1 MRPGSTVESTS
12 PWSTDARCAHPWPAR
27 SRLPGRFRRT
37 ASRSPSPPPTATRRP
52 SPISARYSSSEERGS
67 TKEVRSPSLGR
78 PAYPST
84 TGRTCISASAW
95 ARARRM
101 SIPEAF
107 CLLAAL
113 PLLRPR
119 RRLRPPSRPPLRRL
133 PPLLLLRRR
142 RLPLRE
148 SPLPPP
154 RLPRHLRPHPP
165 RKLRRAPPPTT
176 ASALRARWG
185 RRTTRRWALARLYAP
200 ERPASPSPCLPG
212 RAPLLRR
219 GWLSGAPAL
228 RGCSPDGSVL
238 LQRRGRGAAPSLAP
252 PASRLGARP
261 RGRTGHPPCVRPT
274 SGLRR
279 RLVGEVGR
287 RACGVTR

>member
-1 MRPGSTVESTS
+1 MRPGSTVDSTS
-12 PWSTDARCAHPWPAR
+12 RWSTDARCAHPWPAR

-37 ASRSPSPPPTATRRP
+37 ASRSPSRPPTATRRP

-84 TGRTCISASAW
+84 TDRTCISASAW

-101 SIPEAF
+101 STRGAF
-107 CLLAAL
+107 CLPAAL

-119 RRLRPPSRPPLRRL
+119 RRLRPPSRRPLRRL

-142 RLPLRE
+142 QLPLRE
-148 SPLPPP
+148 SPLPQP
-154 RLPRHLRPHPP
+154 RLPRHPRPHPP

-185 RRTTRRWALARLYAP
+185 RRTTRRWALARLDAP

-212 RAPLLRR
+212 RARMLRR
-219 GWLSGAPAL
+219 GLSGAPAL
-228 RGCSPDGSVL
+228 RECSPDGSLL

-252 PASRLGARP
+252 PASRLGGRP
-261 RGRTGHPPCVRPT
+261 GGRSGHPPCARPT

-279 RLVGEVGR
+279 RLVCELGR
-287 RACGVTR
+287 RACVVTR